1 MSTRLTSDEEELAR
15 LISQGDP
22 EAFRALFVAY
32 FPILCRYAEKYLGD
46 TTLAEDVVQE
56 TFIKVWKNRGTYPTA
71 PELKGF
77 LYTVTR
83 NGCLNVLRSRMREEQ
98 RHKVAAAAQE
108 EDDIAGLEHL
118 AAIYVQV
125 AGMPAKMR
133 EVFLLSFEQGLSIG
147 QIAQKMDISEKTVR
161 NQKYKSLQLLRR
173 RLGGQTLLYFF

>member
-1 MSTRLTSDEEELAR
+1 
-15 LISQGDP
+15 
-22 EAFRALFVAY
+22 
-32 FPILCRYAEKYLGD
+32 
-46 TTLAEDVVQE
+46 
-56 TFIKVWKNRGTYPTA
+56 
-71 PELKGF
+71 
-77 LYTVTR
+77 
-83 NGCLNVLRSRMREEQ
+83 MREEQ